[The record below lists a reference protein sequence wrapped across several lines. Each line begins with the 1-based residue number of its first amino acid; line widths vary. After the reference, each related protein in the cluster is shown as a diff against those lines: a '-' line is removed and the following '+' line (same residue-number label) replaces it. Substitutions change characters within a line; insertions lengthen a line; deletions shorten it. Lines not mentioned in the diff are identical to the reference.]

1 MPDGRSLVSLGDG
14 LAILD
19 PDFDLIRAALEEAAL
34 LFNAAWPTEA
44 YSQAC
49 ARVAQFC
56 KHAVFPGDTY
66 SYGNFR
72 VADGYEFQLLRL
84 DAVRCEYA
92 LFIYAELYCKLNTA
106 LMC

>member
-1 MPDGRSLVSLGDG
+1 MPNGRSLVSLGDG
-14 LAILD
+14 IAITD
-19 PDFDLIRAALEEAAL
+19 PDFELIRAAVEEAAL
-34 LFNAAWPTEA
+34 LFSPSWPTDA

-56 KHAVFPGDTY
+56 KHAVFPCETY

-72 VADGYEFQLLRL
+72 VTDGYEFQLLRL

-92 LFIYAELYCKLNTA
+92 L
-106 LMC
+106 